1 VVKPDFCCRTNRVK
15 GFNVLKPDL
24 CIKTMVSIM
33 SPQLHLRHRRIIGV
47 IIRVAIVAV
56 FDLLV
61 IAESR
66 NIALKED

>member
-1 VVKPDFCCRTNRVK
+1 
-15 GFNVLKPDL
+15 
-24 CIKTMVSIM
+24 M
-33 SPQLHLRHRRIIGV
+33 SPQLHLRHSRIIGV